1 MKTAFLLLVAFLLG
15 GCATSTRQTDRL
27 LKSPTDLPAKSRLT
41 ELKLIK
47 QKQNHC
53 GPATLAM
60 VLKHVGKN
68 VSLTEITLQSF
79 TEKAQGTFQAD
90 MLSTARHQG
99 MLTIPINNM
108 EDLIKET
115 AAGHA
120 VIVFQNLGFS
130 WWPQWHYAVVSGHD
144 LSGPDIYLH
153 TGDKKFAKTDMRFFE
168 RSWKLGG
175 YWGLLILPPDQL
187 SASGSELDH
196 AQGGALLEQL
206 GKYREA
212 QMSYEKMLTRWPQSL
227 SALIGLGNI
236 AYAEAQYPLAMSALN
251 KAVLHHPRSAVAWH
265 NLAFAQWAAGKKSFA
280 HTSAQRALGLVDNES
295 RATYQ
300 NSLAE
305 FLKHTNGSL

>member
-1 MKTAFLLLVAFLLG
+1 MKTAFFLLVAFLLG

-27 LKSPTDLPAKSRLT
+27 LKSRGELAPSSRLSN
-41 ELKLIK
+41 LKLIK
-47 QKQNHC
+47 QKENHC

-60 VLKHVGKN
+60 VFEHTGKD
-68 VSLTEITLQSF
+68 VSLAEITSQSF

-99 MLTIPINNM
+99 MLTIPIHTM
-108 EDLIKET
+108 EALIKEST
-115 AAGHA
+115 AGHA

-236 AYAEAQYPLAMSALN
+236 AYAEAQYPQAMSALH

-265 NLAFAQWAAGKKSFA
+265 NLAFAQWAAGKKSLA
-280 HTSAQRALGLVDNES
+280 KSSSKNALNFVDNES
-295 RATYQ
+295 KATYQ

-305 FLKHTNGSL
+305 FLK